1 VSTDQSTIA
10 SERAGGPADL
20 AGSRGGHPDP
30 SPPGPSATHPAG
42 RRNRRTLAVFPV
54 LPLAVGFYAGT
65 LPDSML
71 RSALMTTVAALSIVG
86 ILLLRTGTRLLD
98 SVPDRSLDEREISER
113 EISEREISERE
124 ISEREISEREIS
136 EREISEREISERDI
150 SERELAH
157 RMSHGLVVT
166 LISLLAAMAVAD
178 GVVRKTTAASL
189 VDGDGWIS
197 ITITAVLVGV
207 MIPAAVLAWRH
218 TGDPVGTDDGEA
230 ASRPSAR

>member
-136 EREISEREISERDI
+136 ERE
-150 SERELAH
+150 LAH

>member
-124 ISEREISEREIS
+124 
-136 EREISEREISERDI
+136 
-150 SERELAH
+150 LAH

>member
-1 VSTDQSTIA
+1 VSTDQGTIA

-30 SPPGPSATHPAG
+30 SPPGPSATHPVG

-98 SVPDRSLDEREISER
+98 SVPDRSLD
-113 EISEREISERE
+113 
-124 ISEREISEREIS
+124 EREISEREIS

-218 TGDPVGTDDGEA
+218 TGEPVGTDDGEA

>member
-71 RSALMTTVAALSIVG
+71 RSALMTTVAALSIAG

-113 EISEREISERE
+113 E
-124 ISEREISEREIS
+124 
-136 EREISEREISERDI
+136 I

>member
-1 VSTDQSTIA
+1 
-10 SERAGGPADL
+10 
-20 AGSRGGHPDP
+20 
-30 SPPGPSATHPAG
+30 
-42 RRNRRTLAVFPV
+42 
-54 LPLAVGFYAGT
+54 
-65 LPDSML
+65 ML

-98 SVPDRSLDEREISER
+98 SVPDRSLDER

>member
-71 RSALMTTVAALSIVG
+71 RSALMTTVAALSIAG

-124 ISEREISEREIS
+124 
-136 EREISEREISERDI
+136 I

>member
-10 SERAGGPADL
+10 SEQAGGPADQ

-98 SVPDRSLDEREISER
+98 SVPDRSLD
-113 EISEREISERE
+113 
-124 ISEREISEREIS
+124 EREISEREIS

>member
-1 VSTDQSTIA
+1 
-10 SERAGGPADL
+10 
-20 AGSRGGHPDP
+20 
-30 SPPGPSATHPAG
+30 
-42 RRNRRTLAVFPV
+42 VFPV
-54 LPLAVGFYAGT
+54 LPLVVGFYAGT

-113 EISEREISERE
+113 E
-124 ISEREISEREIS
+124 
-136 EREISEREISERDI
+136 I